1 MRRSRSRAA
10 VSSSV
15 TSGGLSN
22 EYTVRDREAARPAAT
37 PNRRGAPQLESPPC
51 CRGFLPPKA
60 RLGQPRP
67 VRASST
73 IRRVQLGADFLLF
86 LERPRRN
93 RQRSRPSVSNMG
105 VADDHQRGKDRDQ
118 GDDAVLQSRRQRE
131 AGGGQNAHHGAYHRD
146 HLRRVMSG
154 VESISSS
161 TVWGSLPRSFP
172 SACSSED
179 LAPRPFRGRV
189 VDRREHLCAQRRPRR
204 GRLRPVLAVAEKE
217 VGAQTPAPPSVRAPV
232 DKSPGGARNLRAALR
247 EWEGAP
253 SRRPV
258 RSWRRAQAGAGGL
271 ARPPGAGA
279 LSSTSTGLRGL

>member
-1 MRRSRSRAA
+1 MRRSRSRTA

-22 EYTVRDREAARPAAT
+22 EYTARDREAARPAAT
-37 PNRRGAPQLESPPC
+37 PNRRGAPRLESPPC

-172 SACSSED
+172 SAFSSEA
-179 LAPRPFRGRV
+179 LAPRPSESGSWIDASTFAHSEDPGAAA
-189 VDRREHLCAQRRPRR
+189 CAQ
-204 GRLRPVLAVAEKE
+204 
-217 VGAQTPAPPSVRAPV
+217 S
-232 DKSPGGARNLRAALR
+232 SP
-247 EWEGAP
+247 
-253 SRRPV
+253 
-258 RSWRRAQAGAGGL
+258 WRRKRWEPRPLHPPVFGL
-271 ARPPGAGA
+271 P
-279 LSSTSTGLRGL
+279 